1 MDAQSAP
8 HKGFTLLDTFA
19 NRSHLNGNTLFCLPR
34 FLAGTNPEQAQTIAA
49 LSLNGQCRAR
59 TAAIAPRQV
68 PQRWAAFYN
77 GTTPRQPIDSAGDRP
92 PHGALARV
100 TSPTA
105 PSHASALPAKGLT
118 SPPTFAADSAAS
130 VPETTSSTPPRR
142 PGQGSALTGI
152 VLTVIACACFC
163 LLDTGSKYAGAL
175 LPLLMAL
182 WLRYVLQ
189 SVFTVGW
196 GVYQYGS
203 AAFHTTHPRFQVARA
218 ALFCSSNAC
227 AMMSLRYLPLAEFTA
242 VVAMTPLA
250 MTLVAALWLKQSVSP
265 LRWVLVA
272 MGFLGT
278 VVIIRPGGANFS
290 GGALVWPLLQLA
302 ANTAY
307 QIVSSQMAGRERP
320 VTTQIY
326 TSLLALVL
334 TSASLPWF
342 WQLPSSAALWLAAL
356 AMGVGSTIGHLMLL
370 KAYEHA
376 KPATIS
382 PFLYSQIPFAVFAGW
397 MLYGHIPDQWA
408 VLGMVAIAL
417 GGALS
422 AWLSVRESR

>member
-1 MDAQSAP
+1 M
-8 HKGFTLLDTFA
+8 
-19 NRSHLNGNTLFCLPR
+19 
-34 FLAGTNPEQAQTIAA
+34 
-49 LSLNGQCRAR
+49 
-59 TAAIAPRQV
+59 
-68 PQRWAAFYN
+68 
-77 GTTPRQPIDSAGDRP
+77 TP
-92 PHGALARV
+92 
-100 TSPTA
+100 PTA
-105 PSHASALPAKGLT
+105 PATASAPPGKGLI
-118 SPPTFAADSAAS
+118 SPPTLAADSAARL
-130 VPETTSSTPPRR
+130 PETTRTPPPRR
-142 PGQGSALTGI
+142 PGEGSALTGI
-152 VLTVIACACFC
+152 VLTVFACACFC
-163 LLDTGSKYAGAL
+163 LLDTGSKYSGAL

-203 AAFHTTHPRFQVARA
+203 AAFHTSHPRFQVVRA
-218 ALFCSSNAC
+218 ALFCGSNAC

-250 MTLVAALWLKQSVSP
+250 MTLVAALWLKQPVSP

-278 VVIIRPGGANFS
+278 VVIIRPGSANFS
-290 GGALVWPLLQLA
+290 GGALIWPALQLA

-342 WQLPSSAALWLAAL
+342 WQMPTTTALWLAAL

-382 PFLYSQIPFAVFAGW
+382 PFLYSQIPFAVFSGW
-397 MLYGHIPDQWA
+397 LLYGHIPDHWA

>member
-1 MDAQSAP
+1 MHSPALAP
-8 HKGFTLLDTFA
+8 
-19 NRSHLNGNTLFCLPR
+19 
-34 FLAGTNPEQAQTIAA
+34 
-49 LSLNGQCRAR
+49 
-59 TAAIAPRQV
+59 
-68 PQRWAAFYN
+68 
-77 GTTPRQPIDSAGDRP
+77 DSAS
-92 PHGALARV
+92 RV
-100 TSPTA
+100 
-105 PSHASALPAKGLT
+105 PATL
-118 SPPTFAADSAAS
+118 
-130 VPETTSSTPPRR
+130 STPAPRR

-152 VLTVIACACFC
+152 VLTVLACACFC

-182 WLRYVLQ
+182 WLRYMLQ

-196 GVYQYGS
+196 GVYQYG
-203 AAFHTTHPRFQVARA
+203 AGVFRTTHPRFQIARA

-250 MTLVAALWLKQSVSP
+250 MTLVAALWLKQPVSP

-272 MGFLGT
+272 MGFVGT

-307 QIVSSQMAGRERP
+307 QIVSSQMAGKERP

-342 WQLPSSAALWLAAL
+342 WQMPSTMALWLAAL

-382 PFLYSQIPFAVFAGW
+382 PFLYSQIPFAVFSGW
-397 MLYGHIPDQWA
+397 LLYGHIPDHWA
-408 VLGMVAIAL
+408 VLGMVSIAV

>member
-1 MDAQSAP
+1 MGAS
-8 HKGFTLLDTFA
+8 
-19 NRSHLNGNTLFCLPR
+19 S
-34 FLAGTNPEQAQTIAA
+34 
-49 LSLNGQCRAR
+49 
-59 TAAIAPRQV
+59 
-68 PQRWAAFYN
+68 
-77 GTTPRQPIDSAGDRP
+77 RQPFDSAGDRP
-92 PHGALARV
+92 QRLAPARV

-105 PSHASALPAKGLT
+105 SPAPAALRPGDLTVTASAEPQSPTRNAAPVT
-118 SPPTFAADSAAS
+118 TPPPSPP
-130 VPETTSSTPPRR
+130 RH
-142 PGQGSALTGI
+142 GNGSALAGI
-152 VLTVIACACFC
+152 AMTVTACVFFC
-163 LLDTGSKYAGAL
+163 LLDTGSKYVGAI

-189 SVFTVGW
+189 SIFTVSW
-196 GVYQYGS
+196 GLAQSGVDI
-203 AAFHTTHPRFQVARA
+203 FRTTHPRFQVMRA

-250 MTLVAALWLKQSVSP
+250 MTLVAALWLRQPVSP
-265 LRWVLVA
+265 VRWVLVA
-272 MGFLGT
+272 MGFIGT

-307 QIVSSQMAGRERP
+307 QIVSSQMAGKERP
-320 VTTQIY
+320 LTTQIY

-334 TSASLPWF
+334 TTASLPWF
-342 WQLPSSAALWLAAL
+342 WQMPDTAALWLGAL

-382 PFLYSQIPFAVFAGW
+382 PFLYSQIPFAVFSGW
-397 MLYGHIPDQWA
+397 LLYGHMPDHWA
-408 VLGMVAIAL
+408 VLGMVAIAV

-422 AWLSVRESR
+422 AWLTVRESR

>member
-1 MDAQSAP
+1 MPRLAP
-8 HKGFTLLDTFA
+8 
-19 NRSHLNGNTLFCLPR
+19 
-34 FLAGTNPEQAQTIAA
+34 
-49 LSLNGQCRAR
+49 
-59 TAAIAPRQV
+59 
-68 PQRWAAFYN
+68 
-77 GTTPRQPIDSAGDRP
+77 
-92 PHGALARV
+92 ARV

-105 PSHASALPAKGLT
+105 SPAPVALRPGDLTLTASAVPQLPT
-118 SPPTFAADSAAS
+118 SNVAPVT
-130 VPETTSSTPPRR
+130 TPPPSAPR
-142 PGQGSALTGI
+142 PGKGSAFTGI
-152 VLTVIACACFC
+152 ALTVTACAFFC
-163 LLDTGSKYAGAL
+163 LLDTGSKYVGAV

-182 WLRYVLQ
+182 WLRYALQ
-189 SVFTVGW
+189 SIFTLGW
-196 GVYQYGS
+196 GLAQSGVDI
-203 AAFHTTHPRFQVARA
+203 FRTTHPRFQVMRA

-250 MTLVAALWLKQSVSP
+250 MTLVAALWLRQPVSP

-272 MGFLGT
+272 MGFIGT

-307 QIVSSQMAGRERP
+307 QIVSSQMAGKERP
-320 VTTQIY
+320 LTTQIY

-334 TSASLPWF
+334 TTASLPWF
-342 WQLPSSAALWLAAL
+342 WQMPDTAALWLGAL

-382 PFLYSQIPFAVFAGW
+382 PFLYSQIPFAVFSGW
-397 MLYGHIPDQWA
+397 LLYGHMPDHWA
-408 VLGMVAIAL
+408 VLGMVAIAV